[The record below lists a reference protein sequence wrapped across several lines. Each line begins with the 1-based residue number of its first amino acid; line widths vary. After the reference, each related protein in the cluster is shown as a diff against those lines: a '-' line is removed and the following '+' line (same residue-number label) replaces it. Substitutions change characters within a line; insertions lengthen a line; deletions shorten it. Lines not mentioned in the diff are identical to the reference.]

1 MSRRV
6 AAPQLPLLLS
16 EPPICVLYRSLLYT
30 EGFCEPCEQINGTP
44 GVLWEPQID
53 SPSNKDRR
61 RAAVGLASEVGGA
74 VLWGSDLTLW
84 GLLLSPGRQGQG
96 GVNLWDTQPV
106 PQRTAWWG
114 KHPDIR

>member
-1 MSRRV
+1 M
-6 AAPQLPLLLS
+6 
-16 EPPICVLYRSLLYT
+16 
-30 EGFCEPCEQINGTP
+30 
-44 GVLWEPQID
+44 
-53 SPSNKDRR
+53 
-61 RAAVGLASEVGGA
+61 GLASEVGGA

-114 KHPDIR
+114 KHPDIRDLRVGSEVLCVSKGDRQEEGQADLFQDTVQRR